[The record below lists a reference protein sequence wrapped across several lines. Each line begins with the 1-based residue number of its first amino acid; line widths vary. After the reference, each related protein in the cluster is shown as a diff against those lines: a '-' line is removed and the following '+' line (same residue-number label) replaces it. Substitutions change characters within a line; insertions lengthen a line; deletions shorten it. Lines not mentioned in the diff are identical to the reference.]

1 MMQSKK
7 DLRIWESH
15 MAGWVRV
22 TGEDAADYLQ
32 SQFSNDLHRPEKNP
46 VTYGLFLGLKGKVR
60 ADAFV
65 CQRGPECFEVISYH
79 STSENLEILLE
90 ENVIADE
97 VYFEKQDFAKWV
109 VIAGGNGWENGP
121 EFPLKGCFSDTG
133 GFLSFHGRWMSEE
146 HFDVLVPSCFVSEW
160 ENVFYSFEK
169 LKHLRVQS
177 GRPSVPT
184 DVGLGDLP
192 QEGGLEHDAVSF
204 NKGCYLGQEVMARL
218 KAMGRV
224 QRRLFRAEGSGS
236 APAYGDTILCGEDV
250 AGEVRSSSGF
260 PNLNGWIAIVMLRRR
275 FAEMAESG
283 PWYLKDGSGLTI
295 TDII

>member
-1 MMQSKK
+1 
-7 DLRIWESH
+7 

-121 EFPLKGCFSDTG
+121 EFPLEGCFSDTR
-133 GFLSFHGRWMSEE
+133 GFFSFHGRWMSEE

-224 QRRLFRAEGSGS
+224 QRRLFRAEGSGA